1 MFVRSCRISL
11 AIFALIF
18 FVGAAQA
25 QRAND
30 NAVSAAD
37 DAFGT
42 TVGNESTGLYS
53 SGNARGFSPQS
64 AGNVRIEGLFFDNQ
78 GGQGLTGRLFAG
90 NTIHVGI
97 SAQSYPFPAPTG
109 IANFRLRI
117 PGEQQVISVFAGFGP
132 YDEYSVEL
140 DTQTPLISQKLSLGV
155 GLGFK
160 NTAWDWGSHSW
171 TWSAATIL
179 RWQPTDNIEVIP
191 FWSQSEVSDWEVRPF
206 IFTAGP
212 FLPPKINRRTYFS
225 QDWADWEENNTNFG
239 VITRVNAWDDWTVR
253 LGLFRSLSVRP
264 ENYLLFYSN
273 TQPDGSADLSFFGQQ
288 DQRFGSYSGELRA
301 SRIMVEGPRRHT
313 VHISAKGRNIKRQF
327 DGTSIIPFGPAQIGV
342 EMRVPRPDFVFGE
355 PDRNTTRQGT
365 VGATYEAFWQ
375 DVGEFSIGLQKTWYK
390 QTTAQFGLPEVN
402 SRSNPW
408 LYNATMA
415 IYVTNDLALYGSY
428 TRGLEESGVAPDRAN
443 NRGEAVPASITEQ
456 VDAGLRYSLT
466 PRLTLV
472 AGVFEVKKPFI
483 ETDAANVF
491 GKIGSVRHR
500 GIELSLAGE
509 PTEGLT
515 VVAGTV
521 LLQARVSGPLVEQ
534 GVIGHVPFDR
544 NPRVSNLNIQY
555 GPASW
560 KGLSIEAQVSNI
572 VQGYA
577 DSANLLKLDPKT
589 FVDLGLRYK
598 FDLFDAPAQLRL
610 RAQNITNTYGWGI
623 GGGSAAW
630 YSYAGPTRFS
640 ISLAADF

>member
-1 MFVRSCRISL
+1 MFKRSFCFLL
-11 AIFALIF
+11 ALSTSICFA
-18 FVGAAQA
+18 GTASA
-25 QRAND
+25 QRADD

-53 SGNARGFSPQS
+53 SQNARGFSPQS
-64 AGNVRIEGLFFDNQ
+64 AGNVRVEGLFFDRQ
-78 GGQGLTGRLFAG
+78 GAQGFTSRLFAG

-109 IANFRLRI
+109 IANFRLRT
-117 PGEQQVISVFAGFGP
+117 PGEESVVSVFAGFGP
-132 YDEYSVEL
+132 YDEYSVEI
-140 DTQTPLISQKLSLGV
+140 DTQTPLIPGKLSLGV
-155 GLGFK
+155 GFGYK

-171 TWSAATIL
+171 TWSAASIVKW
-179 RWQPTDNIEVIP
+179 RPTDNIEIIP
-191 FWSQSEVSDWEVRPF
+191 FWSQSEISDWEVRPF

-212 FLPPKINRRTYFS
+212 FLPPKINRRTNFS

-239 VITRVNAWDDWTVR
+239 VITRVNAWDDWTIR

-264 ENYLLFYSN
+264 ENYLLFYSD

-288 DQRFGSYSGELRA
+288 DQRFGSYSGELRV

-313 VHISAKGRNIKRQF
+313 VHIAAKGRDVSRQF
-327 DGTSIIPFGPAQIGV
+327 DGTSILPFGPAQIGV

-355 PDRNTTRQGT
+355 LDRNSTRQGT
-365 VGATYEAFWQ
+365 FGATYEGFWR
-375 DVGEFSIGLQKTWYK
+375 DVGEFSVGLQKTWYK
-390 QTTAQFGLPEVN
+390 QTTAQVGLSEV
-402 SRSNPW
+402 SSKSSPW

-415 IYVTNDLALYGSY
+415 VYATDDLALYGSY

-456 VDAGLRYSLT
+456 IDAGVRYAITS
-466 PRLTLV
+466 RLKIV

-500 GIELSLAGE
+500 GVEISVAGE
-509 PTEGLT
+509 LTDGLT
-515 VVAGTV
+515 IVAGTV
-521 LLQARVSGPLVEQ
+521 LLQARVSGQLVDQ
-534 GVIGHVPFDR
+534 GVIGRVPFGR
-544 NPRVSNLNIQY
+544 NPRVSNLNVQY

-560 KGLSIEAQVSNI
+560 GGFSLETSIRNV
-572 VQGYA
+572 VQGFA
-577 DSANLLKLDPKT
+577 DTANLLKLSPKT
-589 FVDLGLRYK
+589 NVDLGARYR
-598 FDLFDAPAQLRL
+598 FNLFGAPAQLRA
-610 RAQNITNTYGWGI
+610 RVQNVTNTYGWSI
-623 GGGSAAW
+623 AGGSAAW
-630 YSYAGPTRFS
+630 YSYDGPTRFS